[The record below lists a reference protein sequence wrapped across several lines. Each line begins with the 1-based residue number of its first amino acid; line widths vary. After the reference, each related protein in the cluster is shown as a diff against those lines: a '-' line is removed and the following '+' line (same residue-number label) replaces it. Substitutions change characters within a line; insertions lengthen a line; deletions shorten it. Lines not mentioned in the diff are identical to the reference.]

1 MLNSSIPGRSDKLPI
16 SVAPGSY
23 VLPSDTVSALGDGN
37 TMSGDQIIRHV
48 LHHARLGAGLPMGSG
63 PKRIRMRSARTL
75 PMAADGGAL
84 RQIPIIA
91 AGGEFVVPPEA
102 VMSIGDG
109 DLARGHDALDHFV
122 KMIRKRNIKTLRN
135 LPGPKVD

>member
-23 VLPSDTVSALGDGN
+23 VLPSDTVLALGDGN

-63 PKRIRMRSARTL
+63 PNESECDRRELCRWPQM
-75 PMAADGGAL
+75 
-84 RQIPIIA
+84 
-91 AGGEFVVPPEA
+91 VVP
-102 VMSIGDG
+102 
-109 DLARGHDALDHFV
+109 
-122 KMIRKRNIKTLRN
+122 
-135 LPGPKVD
+135 